1 MGEEMKQ
8 TTNLRRLNYKQTKI
22 TSRLLNGKLFNRA
35 FVLAVACTFI
45 DTMKYQVLMSTEPTL
60 RLPRH
65 LTCTISGNFN
75 YRKNSE
81 TLSRFL
87 PSVIKTELYV

>member
-1 MGEEMKQ
+1 MS
-8 TTNLRRLNYKQTKI
+8 LILNC
-22 TSRLLNGKLFNRA
+22 KLFNRV
-35 FVLAVACTFI
+35 FVPATSCTFI

-60 RLPRH
+60 RLPGH

-87 PSVIKTELYV
+87 PSAIKTELYA